1 MKNTSFLLFALL
13 IVISCLS
20 SCGPTCKE
28 CRMNGPMGV
37 SVSLGELCDDDLEKA
52 ETTEGVTCD

>member
-1 MKNTSFLLFALL
+1 MKNTSLLLCIML
-13 IVISCLS
+13 MIISLFS
-20 SCGPTCKE
+20 SCGPSCKE

-37 SVSLGELCDDDLEKA
+37 SMSLGELCDDDLKKA